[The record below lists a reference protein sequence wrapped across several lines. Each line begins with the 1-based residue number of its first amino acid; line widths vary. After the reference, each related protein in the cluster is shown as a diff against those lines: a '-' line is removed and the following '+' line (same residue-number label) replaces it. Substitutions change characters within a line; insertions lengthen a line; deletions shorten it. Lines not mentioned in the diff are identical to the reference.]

1 MIGKIFVAA
10 FRMLFRDRLSLFW
23 TLLFPVMFIVIFGL
37 FNLGGGPGSAR
48 LAVID
53 QADNDLSQ
61 RLVDGLRGIEY
72 FNFADLASED
82 AAREAIQA
90 GDLAAAVVVPAS
102 FGVGDPAS
110 SGGRPSPTEL
120 TVYYDRSS
128 PTQYQIVQSVLNQ
141 IVGEINLSAMGVP
154 QLLTLNEEAVQSR
167 QFSFIDFLLPGIM
180 GMGLMFNGLVGIA
193 VDITRYREQRILKRI
208 RATPLPP
215 RTFVLG
221 QVLAYLVV
229 VVLQATLIILVAKL
243 LFGANVYGSLVLLYA
258 LALLGTLI
266 FLNIGFAIAG
276 ASRTPN
282 GASGLANVIA
292 FPMMFLSGTFFPTA
306 SLPPTIGAVV
316 QYLPLTPV
324 MDAMRAVSLNAEPL
338 AALGS
343 QLLLIGAWIV
353 VSFALAASTF
363 RFRET

>member
-1 MIGKIFVAA
+1 MIGRVFLAA
-10 FRMLFRDRLSLFW
+10 IKMLFRDRLSLFW
-23 TLLFPVMFIVIFGL
+23 ALVFPVMFIVIFGL
-37 FNLGGGPGSAR
+37 FNLGGGPGSAQ

-53 QADNDLSQ
+53 QAGNEHSQ
-61 RLVDGLRGIEY
+61 RLVDGLRQIEY
-72 FNFADLASED
+72 FSLADLASED
-82 AAREAIQA
+82 EAREAIRA
-90 GDLAAAVVVPAS
+90 GDLAAAIVVPAS
-102 FGVGDPAS
+102 FGGSDPS
-110 SGGRPSPTEL
+110 SSDQPSPTEL

-141 IVGEINLSAMGVP
+141 IVSEINLSAMGMP

-193 VDITRYREQRILKRI
+193 VDMTRYREQRILKRI

-215 RTFVLG
+215 RTFVVG
-221 QVLAYLVV
+221 QVLAYLVI
-229 VVLQATLIILVAKL
+229 VVLQATLIIITAKL
-243 LFGANVYGSLVLLYA
+243 LFGANVYGSLILLYG
-258 LALLGTLI
+258 LALLGTLG

-292 FPMMFLSGTFFPTA
+292 FPMMFLSGTFFPTT
-306 SLPPTIGAVV
+306 SLPPLVDAAV

-324 MDAMRAVSLNAEPL
+324 MDAMRSVSLNAEPIS
-338 AALGS
+338 AIGS

>member
-1 MIGKIFVAA
+1 MIGHIFVAA
-10 FRMLFRDRLSLFW
+10 IKMLFRDRLSLFW
-23 TLLFPVMFIVIFGL
+23 ALIFPVMFIVIFGL

-53 QADNDLSQ
+53 QADNDISQ
-61 RLVDGLRGIEY
+61 RLVDGLRQIEY
-72 FNFADLASED
+72 FQLASEVESEAD
-82 AAREAIQA
+82 ARESIRS
-90 GDLAAAVVVPAS
+90 GDLAATIVIPES
-102 FGVGDPAS
+102 FGAS
-110 SGGRPSPTEL
+110 RPTSGEPPSPTEL

-154 QLLTLNEEAVQSR
+154 QLLTLNEQAVQSR

-193 VDITRYREQRILKRI
+193 VDMTRYREQRILKRI

-243 LFGANVYGSLVLLYA
+243 LFGANVYGSLVLLYG
-258 LALLGTLI
+258 LALLGTLV

-282 GASGLANVIA
+282 GASGFANVIA

-306 SLPPTIGAVV
+306 SLPPVMETVV

-324 MDAMRAVSLNAEPL
+324 MDAMRSVSLNAEPL
-338 AALGS
+338 SALGG

-353 VSFALAASTF
+353 VSFALAAGTF